1 VHWMVERLR
10 MRSAVFRSTT
20 FFESLEDGEVKDLVY
35 DEAYLA
41 AFEDVPA
48 VADEGISAARAVNAA
63 GGLSGAS

>member
-41 AFEDVPA
+41 AFADTFPKSLTKALARHERLTRPA
-48 VADEGISAARAVNAA
+48 D
-63 GGLSGAS
+63 